1 MTRKPNYPWKKN
13 PSRSCLGAAISV
25 GPVGRHR
32 HLKSKQFNFEKNSV
46 ISRKIPEILRTN
58 VSITIALL
66 GKKCKP
72 KPLHGKN
79 YIVIKE
85 TGMVKVNCGYFIF
98 ELDVDI
104 KIVNLPE
111 W

>member
-1 MTRKPNYPWKKN
+1 MEKK

-32 HLKSKQFNFEKNSV
+32 HLKSKQFNFEKTSV
-46 ISRKIPEILRTN
+46 ISRKIQEILRTLAN

-79 YIVIKE
+79 YIVINE

-98 ELDVDI
+98 ELEGDI